1 MRLDELNFLPLKVI
15 HVGPKGKRTFD
26 PQGKRKL
33 IEVCRRSG
41 ASVASLALKAGINA
55 NQLRNWMALDEGHHG
70 TTSITPTMSTMPIA
84 PTAFVPVVEICA
96 VQSLPMGRQSE
107 PVSPTPGP
115 PLARLAAQFP
125 NGVTVELAC
134 TGRDST
140 LVAAMIK
147 ALGAA

>member
-1 MRLDELNFLPLKVI
+1 M
-15 HVGPKGKRTFD
+15 
-26 PQGKRKL
+26 
-33 IEVCRRSG
+33 
-41 ASVASLALKAGINA
+41 ASLALKAGINA